1 MPGDDKLAKE
11 EAAARETRA
20 PSAAAG
26 GSSLDRAL
34 GDEGDTA
41 MLRPA
46 QMVEEVGSVVCSLAN
61 RGGGRERSREGQG
74 GVEAEEAKR

>member
-11 EAAARETRA
+11 EAVARETRA
-20 PSAAAG
+20 PGAAAG

-34 GDEGDTA
+34 GDEGDTT

-46 QMVEEVGSVVCSLAN
+46 QMVEEVGSVVCSLVN

-74 GVEAEEAKR
+74 SVEAEEAKR